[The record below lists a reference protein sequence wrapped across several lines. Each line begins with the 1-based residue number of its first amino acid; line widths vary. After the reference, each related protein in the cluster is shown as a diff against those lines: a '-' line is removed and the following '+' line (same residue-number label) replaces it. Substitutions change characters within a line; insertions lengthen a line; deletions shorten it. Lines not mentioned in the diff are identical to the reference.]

1 MVWQDLYEFGD
12 EKVDLD
18 ACTYYFTAKQN
29 LAKVLCFI
37 DVLGHRTFALTLRRS
52 IFCES
57 HRSTVFYQCSE
68 ASAWKR
74 SASMLQNYC
83 I

>member
-37 DVLGHRTFALTLRRS
+37 DVLGHRTFALTLR
-52 IFCES
+52 
-57 HRSTVFYQCSE
+57 
-68 ASAWKR
+68 
-74 SASMLQNYC
+74 
-83 I
+83 